1 MIRRFGLAGQLV
13 VLACATVGVCLC
25 ARVSA
30 DEPGSFGSGALS
42 GPSGGLSLANP
53 ETDEEPK
60 PADLAMVVTAIELGG
75 IERVDKQTVL
85 NQIRIKPGQQIDPTS
100 VADDQRR
107 IWTMG
112 LFDDVKVGLKMAGPH
127 AVILRYQ
134 VLERP
139 SIAAIE
145 IVGNDAQ
152 SDDDVMKVVDLRVNN
167 LYSPNEAAAN
177 IQKIKDLYVEE
188 GYFLATVRHR
198 TEPLPDNQVK
208 VIFEVQERAEV
219 KVRQIDILGNEGVED
234 KDIKA
239 VLRTQEGSI
248 LSAISKSGNF
258 KRETLETDVQI
269 MQYLYLTKGY
279 IQAKIDDPV
288 VSLSPDL
295 RYISISIRVH
305 EGPQFKVGKVE
316 ITGDSVEEQP
326 VEKLKQKLQLKEGE
340 IFNYQFAQADGTML
354 SNAQKNYGFAHAT
367 VSNESVPDPD
377 KKLVDWT
384 YHIQKGK
391 KVYFGQISVHGGG
404 STRDKVV
411 RRELQL
417 AEGELY
423 SEEKITLSQARV
435 QRLGYF
441 EKVEIK
447 TKPTALPQVVDVVVE
462 VKERTTGTF
471 QVGMGFSSLDNFIA
485 TAQISKDN
493 FFGRGQRFSIQG
505 SISSIRTMFQ
515 ASFFEPYFMDT
526 KVTFSTDL
534 FRYDQLYTDF
544 TRRSKGGSMS
554 WGYRLTNEVI
564 VEGGY
569 QIEQAQTQIGGLSG
583 RTDVPIASL
592 FASGLTSALKA
603 TVSYDS
609 RDDRMFPNTGWFVT
623 TTAELALPQLGS
635 DNEFLRIVARIRR
648 YVPLPAESVLKFNL
662 VGGWIGAPEGKIV
675 PLFERFF
682 IGGIYNV
689 RGFVRNSLG
698 PAIYLPTSS
707 DPGATLS
714 AFHNGGTKELYLN
727 NELEI
732 PILKAPMNLRAL
744 LFFDIGNAFGEGE
757 AVTLAGMRESVG
769 WGIRWFSPVGP
780 LRFEWGVPI
789 NPLPGE
795 QPLVFEFTI
804 GNSF

>member
-1 MIRRFGLAGQLV
+1 MMRRLRLDVALL
-13 VLACATVGVCLC
+13 VLACVC
-25 ARVSA
+25 AGFYAVHA
-30 DEPGSFGSGALS
+30 VAEEPGAFGRGALGGTS
-42 GPSGGLSLANP
+42 GLSLANP
-53 ETDEEPK
+53 ETDEAPK
-60 PADLAMVVTAIELGG
+60 PAELAMEVTAVELGG
-75 IERVDKQTVL
+75 IERVDRQTVL
-85 NQIRIKPGQQIDPTS
+85 NQIRVKPGQTLDPS
-100 VADDQRR
+100 AVADDQRR
-107 IWTMG
+107 IWAMG

-127 AVILRYQ
+127 SVVLRYQ

-198 TEPLPDNQVK
+198 TESLPDNQVK

-219 KVRQIDILGNEGVED
+219 KVRQIDILGNEGVAD
-234 KDIKA
+234 SDIKA
-239 VLRTQEGSI
+239 VLHTQEGSV

-258 KRETLETDVQI
+258 KRETLDTDMQI

-279 IQAKIDDPV
+279 VQAKIDDPV

-295 RYISISIRVH
+295 RYISVSIRVH
-305 EGPQFKVGKVE
+305 EGPQFKVGKVL

-326 VEKLKQKLQLKEGE
+326 VEKLKEKLQLKEGD
-340 IFNYQFAQADGTML
+340 IFNYQFAQQDGQML
-354 SNAQKNYGFAHAT
+354 SNAQKNYGYAHAT
-367 VSNESVPDPD
+367 VSNESVPDPE
-377 KKLVDWT
+377 KKIVDWT

-391 KVYFGQISVHGGG
+391 KVYFGQISVRGGG

-411 RRELQL
+411 RREMII

-423 SEEKITLSQARV
+423 SEEKLQTSQARI

-447 TKPTALPQVVDVVVE
+447 TKPTALPQVLDVVVE

-526 KVTFSTDL
+526 KITFSTDL

-554 WGYRLTNEVI
+554 WGYRLTDTVI

-569 QIEQAQTQIGGLSG
+569 QVEQAQTQIGGLSG

-609 RDDRMFPNTGWFVT
+609 RDDRMFPNTGWFIT
-623 TTAELALPQLGS
+623 TTGEYALPALGS
-635 DNEFLRIVARIRR
+635 DNEFLRVVARVRR

-662 VGGWIGAPEGKIV
+662 VGGWIHAPEGKVV

-698 PAIYLPTSS
+698 PAIYIPTSS

-714 AFHNGGTKELYLN
+714 AFHNGGTKEIYLN
-727 NELEI
+727 SELEI
-732 PILKAPMNLRAL
+732 PILKAPMNLRGL
-744 LFFDIGNAFGEGE
+744 LFFDIGNAFGEGQP
-757 AVTLAGMRESVG
+757 VSLAAMRESIG

-780 LRFEWGVPI
+780 LRFEWGVPL

-804 GNSF
+804 GNAF

>member
-1 MIRRFGLAGQLV
+1 MSRRGLF
-13 VLACATVGVCLC
+13 ACFCLCVCLVG
-25 ARVSA
+25 ARTWA
-30 DEPGSFGSGALS
+30 QTPAFGQGALS
-42 GPSGGLSLANP
+42 GSSPSGLSLSDPDA
-53 ETDEEPK
+53 EDA
-60 PADLAMVVTAIELGG
+60 PAATDLAMMVTAVELGG

-85 NQIRIKPGQQIDPTS
+85 NQLKLKAGQPVDPS
-100 VADDQRR
+100 VIADDQKR
-107 IWTMG
+107 IWAMG
-112 LFDDVKVGLKMAGPH
+112 LFDDVKVGLKLVDRRT
-127 AVILRYQ
+127 VIVRYQ

-139 SIAAIE
+139 SIAAID

-167 LYSPNEAAAN
+167 LYSPSDAATN
-177 IQKIKDLYVEE
+177 VQKIKDLYVEE
-188 GYFLATVRHR
+188 GYFLATVRHH
-198 TEPLPDNQVK
+198 TEPMPDNQVK
-208 VIFEVQERAEV
+208 VVFEVQERTEV
-219 KVRQIDILGNEGVED
+219 KVRQIDILGNEGVPD
-234 KDIKA
+234 ADIKA

-258 KRETLETDVQI
+258 KRETLETDGQI

-305 EGPQFKVGKVE
+305 EGPQFKVGKVA

-326 VEKLKQKLQLKEGE
+326 VDKLREKLTLKEGD
-340 IFNYQFAQADGTML
+340 IFNYQLAQADGQML
-354 SNAQKNYGFAHAT
+354 SNIQKNYGFAHAT
-367 VSNESVPDPD
+367 VSNESVPNPD
-377 KKLVDWT
+377 VRTVDWT

-411 RRELQL
+411 RREMVIG
-417 AEGELY
+417 EGELY
-423 SEEKITLSQARV
+423 SEEKLQTSQARI

-447 TKPTALPQVVDVVVE
+447 TKPTALPQVLDVVVE

-515 ASFFEPYFMDT
+515 ASFFEPYFLDT
-526 KVTFSTDL
+526 KVTFSTDI

-554 WGYRLTNEVI
+554 WGYRLTDTVI

-569 QIEQAQTQIGGLSG
+569 QIEQAETQIGGLSG

-592 FASGLTSALKA
+592 FASGLTSALKG
-603 TVSYDS
+603 TLTYDS
-609 RDDRMFPNTGWFVT
+609 RDDRMFPNTGWFLT
-623 TTAELALPQLGS
+623 GTAEYALPALGS
-635 DNEFLRIVARIRR
+635 DNEFLRLVGRFRR
-648 YVPLPAESVLKFNL
+648 YVPLPLESVLKFNL
-662 VGGWIGAPEGKIV
+662 VGGWIHAPAGHQI

-698 PAIYLPTSS
+698 PAIYIPTSS

-727 NELEI
+727 NELEV

-744 LFFDIGNAFGEGE
+744 LFFDIGNAFGETE
-757 AVTLAGMRESVG
+757 PLTLAAMRESIG
-769 WGIRWFSPVGP
+769 WGVRWFSPVGP
-780 LRFEWGVPI
+780 LRFEWGIPL
-789 NPLPGE
+789 NPLPSE
-795 QPLVFEFTI
+795 QKLVFEFTI

>member
-1 MIRRFGLAGQLV
+1 MSLRIRMAAKLL
-13 VLACATVGVCLC
+13 LLLC
-25 ARVSA
+25 ASVGLYALRASA
-30 DEPGSFGSGALS
+30 DEPTAFGRGALGGTS
-42 GPSGGLSLANP
+42 GLSLGNP
-53 ETDEEPK
+53 ETDVEEK
-60 PADLAMVVTAIELGG
+60 PADLAMVVTAVELGG

-85 NQIRIKPGQQIDPTS
+85 NQIRIKPGMQLDPTA

-127 AVILRYQ
+127 SVILRYQ

-167 LYSPNEAAAN
+167 LYSPNDAAAN

-198 TEPLPDNQVK
+198 TEPMPENQVK

-305 EGPQFKVGKVE
+305 EGPQFKVGKVL

-326 VEKLKQKLQLKEGE
+326 VEKLKEKLQLKEGE
-340 IFNYQFAQADGTML
+340 TFNYQFAQQDGQML
-354 SNAQKNYGFAHAT
+354 ANAQKNYGYAHAT
-367 VSNESVPDPD
+367 ASNESVPDPD
-377 KKLVDWT
+377 KKTVDWT

-391 KVYFGQISVHGGG
+391 KVYFGQISVRGGG

-411 RRELQL
+411 RRELL
-417 AEGELY
+417 IGEGELY
-423 SEEKITLSQARV
+423 SEEKLTTSQARV

-505 SISSIRTMFQ
+505 SLSSIRTMFQ

-554 WGYRLTNEVI
+554 WGYRLSDTVI
-564 VEGGY
+564 LEGGY

-603 TVSYDS
+603 TLSYDS
-609 RDDRMFPNTGWFVT
+609 RDDRMFPNTGWYIT
-623 TTAELALPQLGS
+623 TTGEYALPALGS
-635 DNEFLRIVARIRR
+635 DNEFLRVVARVRR
-648 YVPLPAESVLKFNL
+648 YVPLPAEAVLKFNL
-662 VGGWIGAPEGKIV
+662 VGGWIHAPEGKIV

-698 PAIYLPTSS
+698 PAIYIPTSS

-714 AFHNGGTKELYLN
+714 AFHNGGTKQLYLN
-727 NELEI
+727 NELEM

-757 AVTLAGMRESVG
+757 SMTLANMRESIG

-780 LRFEWGVPI
+780 LRFEWGVPL
-789 NPLPGE
+789 NPRPGE

>member
-1 MIRRFGLAGQLV
+1 MTVCRRARSQLWAIACLAAG
-13 VLACATVGVCLC
+13 LC
-25 ARVSA
+25 AATAWA
-30 DEPGSFGSGALS
+30 DDQASPFGRSPIGGAS
-42 GPSGGLSLANP
+42 GLSLANP
-53 ETDEEPK
+53 ESDAEPA
-60 PADLAMVVTAIELGG
+60 PSDLAMTVTAVELGG
-75 IERVDKQTVL
+75 IERVDRQTVL
-85 NQIRIKPGQQIDPTS
+85 NQIRVKAGQMLDPTA
-100 VADDQRR
+100 VAEDQRR
-107 IWTMG
+107 IWAMG
-112 LFDDVKVGLKMAGPH
+112 LFDDVKVGLKTAGRN
-127 AVILRYQ
+127 AVVLRYQ

-139 SIAAIE
+139 SIAAVE

-152 SDDDVMKVVDLRVNN
+152 SDDDIHKVIDLRVNN
-167 LYSPNEAAAN
+167 LYSPSDAAAN
-177 IQKIKDLYVEE
+177 IQKIKDLYIEE

-198 TEPLPDNQVK
+198 TEPMPDNQVK
-208 VIFEVQERAEV
+208 VVFEVQERAEV
-219 KVRQIDILGNEGVED
+219 KVRQIDILGNEGVVD
-234 KDIKA
+234 ADIKA
-239 VLRTQEGSI
+239 VLRTQEGSV

-258 KRETLETDVQI
+258 KRETLDTDVQI

-279 IQAKIDDPV
+279 IQAKVDEPV

-305 EGPQFKVGKVE
+305 EGPQFRVGKVA
-316 ITGDSVEEQP
+316 ITGDTVDEQP
-326 VEKLKQKLQLKEGE
+326 IDKLREKLQLKEGE
-340 IFNYQFAQADGTML
+340 IFNYQFAQQDGQML
-354 SNAQKNYGFAHAT
+354 ANVQKNYGYAHAT
-367 VSNESVPDPD
+367 ASNESVPDPD
-377 KKLVDWT
+377 KRLVDWT

-391 KVYFGQISVHGGG
+391 KVYFGQISVRGGG

-411 RRELQL
+411 RRELVIG
-417 AEGELY
+417 EGELY
-423 SEEKITLSQARV
+423 SEEKITASQARV

-447 TKPTALPQVVDVVVE
+447 TKPTGMPQVLDVVVE

-505 SISSIRTMFQ
+505 SLSSIRTMFQ

-526 KVTFSTDL
+526 KITFSTDI

-554 WGYRLTNEVI
+554 WGYRLTDTVI
-564 VEGGY
+564 LEGGY
-569 QIEQAQTQIGGLSG
+569 QVEQAQTQIGGLSG

-603 TVSYDS
+603 TLSFDN
-609 RDDRMFPNTGWFVT
+609 RDDRMFPNTGWFIT
-623 TTAELALPQLGS
+623 TTGEYALPALGS
-635 DNEFLRIVARIRR
+635 DNEFVRGVARIRR
-648 YVPLPAESVLKFNL
+648 YVPLPLDAVLKFNL
-662 VGGWIGAPEGKIV
+662 VGGLIHAPAGKVV

-698 PAIYLPTSS
+698 PALYIPTSS

-727 NELEI
+727 NELEV

-744 LFFDIGNAFGEGE
+744 LFFDIGNAFAEGE
-757 AVTLAGMRESVG
+757 TVSVAAMRESVG

-789 NPLPGE
+789 APKPGE

-804 GNSF
+804 GNAF